1 MSALEPT
8 DAAEL
13 RKAME
18 AKKDD
23 REAVKKVVVEYA
35 DKAGKKDLKG
45 F

>member
-1 MSALEPT
+1 MSTLEPT

-18 AKKDD
+18 AKKED
-23 REAVKKVVVEYA
+23 REAVKKAVVEYA
-35 DKAGKKDLKG
+35 EKAGKKDLKG